1 MRKEE
6 FEFIYSEDA
15 DLQSLMK
22 DVQNC
27 ENDVW
32 FETLEGDRFSLK
44 STFCQVIM
52 LSLSEHPEVLCG
64 ATVRGMGDEHN
75 LRIRKG
81 TRWGRGNG
89 CSFFWNCST
98 VITNYVIGNTM
109 QSIT

>member
-27 ENDVW
+27 ENDVR

-44 STFCQVIM
+44 STFCQVI
-52 LSLSEHPEVLCG
+52 
-64 ATVRGMGDEHN
+64 TVSYTH
-75 LRIRKG
+75 LTLPTILL
-81 TRWGRGNG
+81 
-89 CSFFWNCST
+89 
-98 VITNYVIGNTM
+98 V
-109 QSIT
+109 

>member
-15 DLQSLMK
+15 DLQSL
-22 DVQNC
+22 
-27 ENDVW
+27 NDVW

-64 ATVRGMGDEHN
+64 ATVRGMGDADYQI
-75 LRIRKG
+75 LFPYRKM
-81 TRWGRGNG
+81 
-89 CSFFWNCST
+89 
-98 VITNYVIGNTM
+98 NT
-109 QSIT
+109 I

>member
-27 ENDVW
+27 ENDVR

-44 STFCQVIM
+44 SGSTLRSNGAGDGRCR
-52 LSLSEHPEVLCG
+52 LSDIISISE
-64 ATVRGMGDEHN
+64 DEHN

>member
-27 ENDVW
+27 ENDVR

-64 ATVRGMGDEHN
+64 ATVRGMGDADYQI
-75 LRIRKG
+75 L
-81 TRWGRGNG
+81 
-89 CSFFWNCST
+89 FP
-98 VITNYVIGNTM
+98 
-109 QSIT
+109 

>member
-22 DVQNC
+22 EVQNC
-27 ENDVW
+27 ENDVR

-64 ATVRGMGDEHN
+64 ATVRGMGDADYQI
-75 LRIRKG
+75 LFPYRKM
-81 TRWGRGNG
+81 
-89 CSFFWNCST
+89 
-98 VITNYVIGNTM
+98 NT
-109 QSIT
+109 I